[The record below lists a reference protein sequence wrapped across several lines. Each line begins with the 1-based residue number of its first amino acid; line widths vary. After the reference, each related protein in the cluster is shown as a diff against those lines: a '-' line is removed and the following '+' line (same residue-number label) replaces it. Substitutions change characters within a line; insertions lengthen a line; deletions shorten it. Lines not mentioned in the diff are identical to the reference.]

1 MIHTNY
7 LTYLNQSGYPADYE
21 FWNPETSRLVC
32 FETNDWSTEHSLQV
46 KPYLEAMST
55 TLLHPFHLQHTFIDS
70 EDSLYRGAK
79 HPDAISSQ
87 APFVYLVAHGMPGA
101 ILYGDFD
108 GSGLDDLVFP
118 FESQKEV
125 KRVIYIGA
133 CSIFVEEDG
142 EFLANRLLEKSKCDA
157 VIGYC
162 ENAGWYH
169 SNFTEMLF
177 ITRFFNSPNP
187 FYELDGIFNSVLTDF
202 APAKKIGLKMYSRK
216 SIGN

>member
-1 MIHTNY
+1 MHTNY
-7 LTYLNQSGYPADYE
+7 HTYLNRNGLPDEFE
-21 FWNPETSRLVC
+21 FWNDETSRLVC
-32 FETNDWSTEHSLQV
+32 FETNDWSKEHSLEV
-46 KPYLEAMST
+46 KPYLQAMST
-55 TLLHPFHLQHTFIDS
+55 TVLHPFILHHTFIDG

-133 CSIFVEEDG
+133 CSIF
-142 EFLANRLLEKSKCDA
+142 
-157 VIGYC
+157 
-162 ENAGWYH
+162 
-169 SNFTEMLF
+169 
-177 ITRFFNSPNP
+177 
-187 FYELDGIFNSVLTDF
+187 
-202 APAKKIGLKMYSRK
+202 
-216 SIGN
+216 